1 MPCLARSRGELNNQP
16 VNKEVDVELG
26 LKGKVAV
33 VTGGTEG
40 IGKATA
46 LKLAQEG
53 AHVAICARRKEL
65 LDQTAAEIQKLG
77 AQSLAV
83 AADMSKAEDIER
95 FMKAVVDRFGRI
107 DILVNNAGT
116 SKRGAF
122 LELTDAEWSADLE
135 LKVFGAIRCTR
146 LAVPHMKK
154 NGGGRIVNITITS
167 AKQPGAQSYPTSVS
181 RAAGLA
187 ITKALSK
194 EFAADNILVN
204 TVCIGKIKSG
214 QHERRFKKD
223 GESAD
228 AYYAR
233 AAKEIPMKRV
243 GEAEEV
249 ANVIAFLVSGRG
261 KLRNR
266 QQPEPGRRHLG
277 RAMKGFLLGARM

>member
-1 MPCLARSRGELNNQP
+1 M
-16 VNKEVDVELG
+16 ELG

-40 IGKATA
+40 IGRATA
-46 LKLAQEG
+46 LSLAREG
-53 AHVAICARRKEL
+53 AHVAICARRKEP
-65 LDQTAAEIQKLG
+65 LDKTLAEIEACG
-77 AQSLAV
+77 AQGLAV
-83 AADMSKAEDIER
+83 PADMGKSADIER

-122 LELTDAEWSADLE
+122 LELTDAEWASDIE

-146 LAVPHMKK
+146 LVVPHMKK
-154 NGGGRIVNITITS
+154 NGGGRIVNITISS
-167 AKQPGAQSYPTSVS
+167 AKQPGSQSYPTSVS

-214 QHERRFKKD
+214 QHERRYTKD
-223 GESAD
+223 GESAES
-228 AYYAR
+228 YYGR
-233 AAKEIPMKRV
+233 AAQDIPMKRV

-249 ANVIAFLVSGRG
+249 ATAITFLVSDAASYVTGSSLNLDG
-261 KLRNR
+261 GISGVL
-266 QQPEPGRRHLG
+266 
-277 RAMKGFLLGARM
+277 

>member
-1 MPCLARSRGELNNQP
+1 M
-16 VNKEVDVELG
+16 DLG

-53 AHVAICARRKEL
+53 ASVAICARRQEL
-65 LDQTAAEIQKLG
+65 LDRVADDIGRTG
-77 AQSLAV
+77 AQVLAM
-83 AADMSKAEDIER
+83 AADMGKPADIER
-95 FMKAVVDRFGRI
+95 FMKAVIDRYGRI

-116 SKRGAF
+116 SARGKF
-122 LELTDAEWSADLE
+122 LEVDDATWGSDLE
-135 LKVFGAIRCTR
+135 LKVFGAIRCSR
-146 LAVPHMKK
+146 LAIPHMQKQ
-154 NGGGRIVNITITS
+154 GGGRIVNITISS
-167 AKQPGAQSYPTSVS
+167 AKQPGAQSMPTSIS

-214 QHERRFKKD
+214 QHERRYTRDGKSAEQYYGELSKD
-223 GESAD
+223 
-228 AYYAR
+228 
-233 AAKEIPMKRV
+233 IPMKRV

-249 ANVIAFLVSGRG
+249 ANVIAFLASDAASYVTGSSINLDGGISGV
-261 KLRNR
+261 L
-266 QQPEPGRRHLG
+266 
-277 RAMKGFLLGARM
+277 

>member
-1 MPCLARSRGELNNQP
+1 MQG
-16 VNKEVDVELG
+16 
-26 LKGKVAV
+26 
-33 VTGGTEG
+33 
-40 IGKATA
+40 
-46 LKLAQEG
+46 
-53 AHVAICARRKEL
+53 
-65 LDQTAAEIQKLG
+65 
-77 AQSLAV
+77 LAV
-83 AADMSKAEDIER
+83 PADMSKAADIER
-95 FMKAVVDRFGRI
+95 FMKAVVDKFGRI

-122 LELTDAEWSADLE
+122 LELTDAEWSADIE

-214 QHERRFKKD
+214 QHERRYKKE
-223 GESAD
+223 GISAD
-228 AYYAR
+228 EYYAS
-233 AAKEIPMKRV
+233 AAKDIPMKRV

-249 ANVIAFLVSGRG
+249 ANVITFLVSDAASYVTGSSINLDG
-261 KLRNR
+261 GISGVL
-266 QQPEPGRRHLG
+266 
-277 RAMKGFLLGARM
+277 